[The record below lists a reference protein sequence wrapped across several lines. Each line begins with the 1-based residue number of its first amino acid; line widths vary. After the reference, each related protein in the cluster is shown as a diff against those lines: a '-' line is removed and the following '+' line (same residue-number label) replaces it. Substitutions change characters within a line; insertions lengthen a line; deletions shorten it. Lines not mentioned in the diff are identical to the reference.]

1 MGIQWAVK
9 YLAMGPGGSHLAE
22 AALVEEEALKA
33 AEEAALK
40 AAEEA
45 ALRVEEAL
53 CGAVV

>member
-1 MGIQWAVK
+1 M
-9 YLAMGPGGSHLAE
+9 AE
-22 AALVEEEALKA
+22 AALVEEE
-33 AEEAALK
+33 ALK

>member
-1 MGIQWAVK
+1 M
-9 YLAMGPGGSHLAE
+9 AE

>member
-40 AAEEA
+40 AEEEA